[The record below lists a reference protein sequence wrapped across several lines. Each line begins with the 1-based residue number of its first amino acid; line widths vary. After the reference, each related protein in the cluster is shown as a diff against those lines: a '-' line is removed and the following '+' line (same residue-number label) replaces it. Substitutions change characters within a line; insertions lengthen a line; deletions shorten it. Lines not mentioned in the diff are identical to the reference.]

1 MDAMPRQARQ
11 EAAQGPYGIPLSP
24 PALTKPPQER
34 TPLEAAEAKIFLAF
48 GNPNGRIVRM
58 AATMLRSGPDHPA
71 ARARYGTIA
80 GYLDDRRLVDLDG
93 ALGFVER
100 MLANERFAHARSAAV
115 WQRTGS
121 QRPRLLR
128 DTLHELVLIGRWLRL
143 RQRRGLVVD
152 LPAILESLATPAWR
166 PGFRVTHAV
175 RGVPLRAAE

>member
-80 GYLDDRRLVDLDG
+80 GFLDDRRLVDLDS
-93 ALGFVER
+93 ALAFVEA
-100 MLANERFAHARSAAV
+100 MLANERDAHDRSSV
-115 WQRTGS
+115 LHRGTS
-121 QRPRLLR
+121 LRPRLLR

-143 RQRRGLVVD
+143 AQRRGVVVD

-166 PGFRVTHAV
+166 PGFRVTHPV